1 MINLNNYI
9 IEAWNGVKKQS
20 NIENI
25 KSWCEE
31 MGIESYTINS
41 QGEIDVN
48 GNVYLNYKY
57 FKELPYKFGKVNG
70 FFNMNRNE
78 NLTSLKNCPDYV
90 SLSFSCDK
98 CPQLDSLEGCPKEVG
113 SKFFCRFCKCDFLEE
128 EVISLCK
135 VRGEIVTNGYNDYEL
150 Y

>member
-1 MINLNNYI
+1 MS
-9 IEAWNGVKKQS
+9 WNGVKKQS

-25 KSWCEE
+25 KSWCDE
-31 MGIESYTINS
+31 MGIENYNVNS
-41 QGEIDVN
+41 KGEIDVN

-57 FKELPYKFGKVNG
+57 FRELPYKFGRVNG

-98 CPQLDSLEGCPKEVG
+98 CPQLDSLEGCPKEVINY
-113 SKFFCRFCKCDFLEE
+113 FYCNNCKREFTEK
-128 EVISLCK
+128 EVRSLCEVK
-135 VRGEIVTNGYNDYEL
+135 NDIWC
-150 Y
+150 